1 MTVVTHP
8 SVEEV
13 RMEERDD
20 IAIEVMDVSVRYGQ
34 RFALRDLSLRVPRG
48 AVYGLVGPSGAGKST
63 TLRVLAA
70 LTEPEAGIVR
80 VDGVDLR
87 VDPRAAR
94 ARIGYLPDVFGVYE
108 AFTVREYLDFY
119 AALFG
124 VPARRRRQSTGE
136 LLELFGLT
144 EQRDLPVRLL
154 SRGPRQQLGMARC
167 LVHDPSVLL
176 LDEPAA
182 GMDPGFRVELLDIL
196 AELAQL
202 GKTLVISTN
211 LLAEMAGIFTHLAV
225 MLEGRLLA
233 EGEITALAI
242 GDESLDDLFE
252 RVTGARSDG

>member
-1 MTVVTHP
+1 
-8 SVEEV
+8 
-13 RMEERDD
+13 
-20 IAIEVMDVSVRYGQ
+20 
-34 RFALRDLSLRVPRG
+34 
-48 AVYGLVGPSGAGKST
+48 
-63 TLRVLAA
+63 
-70 LTEPEAGIVR
+70 
-80 VDGVDLR
+80 
-87 VDPRAAR
+87 
-94 ARIGYLPDVFGVYE
+94 
-108 AFTVREYLDFY
+108 
-119 AALFG
+119 
-124 VPARRRRQSTGE
+124 
-136 LLELFGLT
+136 
-144 EQRDLPVRLL
+144 
-154 SRGPRQQLGMARC
+154 MARC